1 MIAASISAM
10 VLAGPRVYYA
20 MARDGQF
27 LASAARVHPRFRTPV
42 TAIVA
47 QSVWSG
53 ILVLAGTFEQLVVYT
68 GFAVVL
74 FAGLAVAA
82 LFVLRRRHPDAERP
96 FRAWGYPYAPAVFV
110 AASLAMTVNAIWRE
124 PAASGAGLIVIGAG
138 LPVYLWFRRRNRAGK
153 GNSAVQR
160 DGV

>member
-1 MIAASISAM
+1 M
-10 VLAGPRVYYA
+10 
-20 MARDGQF
+20 
-27 LASAARVHPRFRTPV
+27 HPRFRTPV

-74 FAGLAVAA
+74 FAGLSVAA

-96 FRAWGYPYAPAVFV
+96 FRTWGYPVAPLFFV
-110 AASLAMTVNAIWRE
+110 VASFLIVVNAIWER
-124 PAASGAGLIVIGAG
+124 PGTSGAGILVIALGVPLYFWMRG
-138 LPVYLWFRRRNRAGK
+138 RRPDRR
-153 GNSAVQR
+153 
-160 DGV
+160 